1 EHDND
6 RDEGSTNSSDNNAK
20 RAKHPSLPFP
30 STLRV
35 LLSMKL
41 GEPLGKARSPLGQ
54 REFDCTV
61 SEGFDVLRQK
71 VAVYCRQIADDYNQG
86 KVKGV
91 KKEVDVRLD
100 DNVAI
105 YFKPGSNTSQVDYVL
120 LTHSN
125 HLIEMQETWRHGAQR
140 SAGQASFKL
149 HLFVYVSKD
158 RPSSS
163 ESQKRMSST
172 RGIVRN
178 RSQVSSTIERAADA
192 TSEVA
197 VPAAPV
203 ANDDGEYRNVRFKLN
218 GVVVQ
223 VPVNVADMKAVTWGW
238 LSECTPSEL
247 RRAVHPI
254 TAIQMEWSLQSRYLE
269 ADATARELGV
279 GIVAYSPMC
288 RGFFGAIDAFDKL
301 EDNDRT
307 LQPRIVGPSKA
318 KVARFFN
325 LAKAKSVTPA
335 QLTLG

>member
-1 EHDND
+1 MQEHDND

-105 YFKPGSNTSQVDYVL
+105 YFKPGSNTSQVDYIL

-178 RSQVSSTIERAADA
+178 RSQVSSTIEPAADA

-223 VPVNVADMKAVTWGW
+223 VPVNVADMKAV
-238 LSECTPSEL
+238 
-247 RRAVHPI
+247 
-254 TAIQMEWSLQSRYLE
+254 
-269 ADATARELGV
+269 LG
-279 GIVAYSPMC
+279 
-288 RGFFGAIDAFDKL
+288 
-301 EDNDRT
+301 RT
-307 LQPRIVGPSKA
+307 D
-318 KVARFFN
+318 
-325 LAKAKSVTPA
+325 
-335 QLTLG
+335 